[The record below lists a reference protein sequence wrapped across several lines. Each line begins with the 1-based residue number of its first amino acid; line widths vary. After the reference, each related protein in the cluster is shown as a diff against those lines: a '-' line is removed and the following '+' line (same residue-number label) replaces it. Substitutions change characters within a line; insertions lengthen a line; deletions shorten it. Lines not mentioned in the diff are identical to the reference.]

1 MHIQTDR
8 AFVPAGSPTVR
19 YLQVLI
25 SAPPQTPSDAAAR
38 PPVSVAFVLDRSGSM
53 AGSKIDMA
61 RAAVDHA
68 VRLLKPTD
76 YLAVVCYDEEIT
88 TVLDRTLASSEAKTL
103 AHQRLA
109 AIDARGATNL
119 YGGWTLGSD
128 LARCDLLKPTA
139 PGAGPSKVMLL
150 TDGLAN
156 RGVIALA
163 DLIATARRTRS
174 LGVETS
180 TFGVGADFDEDLLS
194 RIATEGG
201 GHFYFIE
208 KAQQIP
214 DFFASELGETLEV
227 VARDVVFEV
236 ACDPGIEAMV
246 LNGFP
251 VEQVEG
257 RLRVQLGNL
266 VADQEITLSVAV
278 AFKGSQSEG
287 VALGVQCRVEDRDH
301 VLYPAPIGVT
311 WRAVPAAEDAA
322 QPVNTAVRLAV
333 ATMLAGRARS
343 AALAAN
349 RRRDFEGA
357 KRILREIVDDLRALA
372 PGDKQVLALINQLH
386 HDEMEFGEMMAPMAM
401 KARFT
406 TLYQEAASRE
416 EGGTARKTN
425 RPR

>member
-8 AFVPAGSPTVR
+8 AFVPAGSPAVR

-25 SAPPQTPSDAAAR
+25 SAPPQSPSAAAVR
-38 PPVSVAFVLDRSGSM
+38 PPVSVALVLDRSGSM

-76 YLAVVCYDEEIT
+76 HLAVVCYDDKIT
-88 TVLDRTLASSEAKTL
+88 TVLDRTLATKEAKTL
-103 AHQRLA
+103 AARRLGD
-109 AIDARGATNL
+109 IDARGNTDL
-119 YGGWTLGSD
+119 SGGWLRGSD
-128 LARCDLLKPTA
+128 LAKPA
-139 PGAGPSKVMLL
+139 SPGAGVSKVMLL

-156 RGVIALA
+156 RGVIDHDELV
-163 DLIATARRTRS
+163 ATAKRLRAE
-174 LGVETS
+174 GVATS

-227 VARDVVFEV
+227 VARDAVFEV
-236 ACDPGIEAMV
+236 ACDPGVEAMV
-246 LNGFP
+246 LNGLP
-251 VEQVEG
+251 VEQVDG
-257 RLRVQLGNL
+257 RLRVQLGDL
-266 VADQEITLSVAV
+266 IADQEITLIVAV

-287 VALGVQCRVEDRDH
+287 VTLGVHCRVEDRDH
-301 VLYPAPIGVT
+301 VLYPEPIGVS
-311 WRAVPAAEDAA
+311 WRAVSAAEDAA
-322 QPVNTAVRLAV
+322 QPVNTVVRLAV
-333 ATMLAGRARS
+333 ATLLAGRARS

-349 RRRDFEGA
+349 RRGDFEGA
-357 KRILREIVDDLRALA
+357 KRIVRAIVDDLRALA
-372 PGDKQVLALINQLH
+372 PDDPQVRALIDQLH

-401 KARFT
+401 KAQHSV
-406 TLYQEAASRE
+406 LYQAAHSRE
-416 EGGTARKTN
+416 AGGTARRTK